1 MELMSLLDWV
11 SMQDSLN
18 LAKQLV
24 MKSRQR
30 AARRG
35 LLVALNRQFEFEKLD
50 DTSVESVTTLV
61 GASSWL
67 TPTKR
72 DLGFE
77 LMVRQ
82 SVESVLRSA

>member
-1 MELMSLLDWV
+1 
-11 SMQDSLN
+11 
-18 LAKQLV
+18 

-50 DTSVESVTTLV
+50 DTSVESATTLV

-77 LMVRQ
+77 LMVSQ